1 MLDIPP
7 VDPEPWRRRLLNLDI
22 QTALCLMNIPFALCL
37 TPEEYR
43 RAVHSLRLDAS
54 LLTVLASLT
63 GDDTFLSWRTGLPPV
78 RVALWHGFI
87 FVNTSKGISKPTDL
101 IGRKVG
107 TKGFFAHLHSMLRD
121 ELGAAEVVMRV
132 KSNYSAP
139 ADRDIIDEIARWHAV
154 VTGIGD

>member
-7 VDPEPWRRRLLNLDI
+7 VDPEAWRRRLLNLDI

-63 GDDTFLSWRTGLPPV
+63 GDDTFLSWRTGAAAGPRRQQRGRARDGLRARGAV
-78 RVALWHGFI
+78 RVRACPSESARRPAAYGTTGGKNGSSALNVSQI
-87 FVNTSKGISKPTDL
+87 A
-101 IGRKVG
+101 IGR
-107 TKGFFAHLHSMLRD
+107 S
-121 ELGAAEVVMRV
+121 
-132 KSNYSAP
+132 YP
-139 ADRDIIDEIARWHAV
+139 A
-154 VTGIGD
+154 